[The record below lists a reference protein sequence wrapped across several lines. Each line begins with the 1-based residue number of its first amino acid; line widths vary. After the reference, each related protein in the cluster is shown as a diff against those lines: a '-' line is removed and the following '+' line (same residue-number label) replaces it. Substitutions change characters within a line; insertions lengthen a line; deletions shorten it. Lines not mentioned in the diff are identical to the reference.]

1 MRAYLPITH
10 SNLLDFLSTE
20 SFKADVA
27 FAPTQTFI
35 EANSDCDEEE
45 IEYLLSLLAGQAA
58 LELRAS
64 QSSPGLVVAVELN
77 DEQCGPSGKNSIAL
91 NLAITWDQVQCALLS
106 HDGDDELVWFA
117 TQEISVEIDKW
128 K

>member
-10 SNLLDFLSTE
+10 SNLLDFLFTE

-27 FAPTQTFI
+27 FAPTQSFI
-35 EANSDCDEEE
+35 DANADCDEEE

-64 QSSPGLVVAVELN
+64 QSSPGLVVAIELD
-77 DEQCGPSGKNSIAL
+77 DEQCGLSGEDSIAL
-91 NLAITWDQVQCALLS
+91 NLAIKWDQVQCALLS

>member
-10 SNLLDFLSTE
+10 SNLLDFLFTE

-27 FAPTQTFI
+27 FAPTQSFI
-35 EANSDCDEEE
+35 DANADCDEEE

-64 QSSPGLVVAVELN
+64 QSSPGLVVAIELH
-77 DEQCGPSGKNSIAL
+77 DEQCGLSGEESIAL
-91 NLAITWDQVQCALLS
+91 NLAIKWDQVQCALLS

>member
-10 SNLLDFLSTE
+10 SNLLDFLFTE

-27 FAPTQTFI
+27 FAPTQSFI
-35 EANSDCDEEE
+35 DANAGCDEEE

-64 QSSPGLVVAVELN
+64 QSSPGLVVAIELD
-77 DEQCGPSGKNSIAL
+77 DEQCGLSGEDSIAL
-91 NLAITWDQVQCALLS
+91 NLAIKWDQVQCALLS

>member
-1 MRAYLPITH
+1 MRAYLPISH
-10 SNLLDFLSTE
+10 SDLMAFLFTE
-20 SFKADVA
+20 SFKTDVA
-27 FAPTQTFI
+27 FAPTHTFI
-35 EANSDCDEEE
+35 DANSDCDEEE
-45 IEYLLSLLAGQAA
+45 IEYLLSILAGQAA

-64 QSSPGLVVAVELN
+64 QASPGLVVAVELK
-77 DEQCGPSGKNSIAL
+77 DEQCGQNDNDSIAVT
-91 NLAITWDQVQCALLS
+91 LAITWDQVQCALLS

>member
-1 MRAYLPITH
+1 MRAYLPIAH
-10 SNLLDFLSTE
+10 SDLLAFLFTE
-20 SFKADVA
+20 SFKADVV
-27 FAPTQTFI
+27 FAPTQSFI
-35 EANSDCDEEE
+35 DANSDCDEEE
-45 IEYLLSLLAGQAA
+45 IEYLLSILAGQAA
-58 LELRAS
+58 LELRSS

-77 DEQCGPSGKNSIAL
+77 DEQCGQGGKNSIAL

>member
-1 MRAYLPITH
+1 MRAYLPISH
-10 SNLLDFLSTE
+10 SDLMAFLFTE

-27 FAPTQTFI
+27 FAPTHTYI
-35 EANSDCDEEE
+35 DANSDCDEEE
-45 IEYLLSLLAGQAA
+45 IEYLLSILAGQAA

-64 QSSPGLVVAVELN
+64 QASPGLVVAIELR
-77 DEQCGPSGKNSIAL
+77 DEQCGQSDNDSIAVT
-91 NLAITWDQVQCALLS
+91 LAITWDQVQCALLS